1 MRFRQCLYLER
12 YNGSGMR
19 NTKAT
24 KRPPPQS
31 GFPER
36 LRELRKQKDLSQ
48 AELGKLVGLHYIHI
62 GRYERGLS
70 RPGADTLKRLSDA
83 LGVSGDFLLE
93 GSTDS
98 VAKAR
103 FEDRELLRQFQEVEK
118 LPEEDKMVIKKLLD
132 ALLTKKQLQALA
144 GR

>member
-1 MRFRQCLYLER
+1 MPS
-12 YNGSGMR
+12 GS
-19 NTKAT
+19 
-24 KRPPPQS
+24 
-31 GFPER
+31 
-36 LRELRKQKDLSQ
+36 RETSC
-48 AELGKLVGLHYIHI
+48 
-62 GRYERGLS
+62 S
-70 RPGADTLKRLSDA
+70 RA
-83 LGVSGDFLLE
+83 
-93 GSTDS
+93 STDS